1 MTSAVLHDATME
13 GVSNGGE
20 WGKEKRSHLKLF
32 TPKER
37 MDAACSGS
45 AWVGLGAHGVVSRM
59 GAVFGAA
66 GGVGCRGVE
75 HGLSRLPVTSVSGSR
90 RQAAGHRAARWR
102 GCARWLERR
111 VLRDRP
117 RSTSGAGL
125 LAASVLAGRWPGG
138 AGSRERRGEKQ
149 GEVAAAKQGGE
160 RRLGR
165 DRLLRFRSGARLRL
179 LDGPNWA
186 ECG

>member
-45 AWVGLGAHGVVSRM
+45 ARVGLGAHGAVSRL

-75 HGLSRLPVTSVSGSR
+75 HGLGRLPVTSVSGSR

-125 LAASVLAGRWPGG
+125 LAASVLGERGREMAGWGRCK
-138 AGSRERRGEKQ
+138 REKGREARRG
-149 GEVAAAKQGGE
+149 G
-160 RRLGR
+160 
-165 DRLLRFRSGARLRL
+165 
-179 LDGPNWA
+179 DG
-186 ECG
+186 